1 MSSRFNFHR
10 KREEEFVIQS
20 FSFSPTLSYSAVEWA
35 VLFCS
40 LPALFLEEVIGYLV
54 PLLYL

>member
-54 PLLYL
+54 PLL